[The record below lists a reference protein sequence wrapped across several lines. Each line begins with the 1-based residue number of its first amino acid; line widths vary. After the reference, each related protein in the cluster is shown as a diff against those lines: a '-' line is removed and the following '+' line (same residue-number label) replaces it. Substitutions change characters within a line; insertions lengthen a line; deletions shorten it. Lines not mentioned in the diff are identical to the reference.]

1 MLNLRPV
8 RLRWRESVS
17 LHRFQNRNL
26 LKLDH
31 FRWHGVEDQLETPRT
46 PAYARSL
53 IAARRYAEAYELL
66 YRLLDAVVDPDGCAR
81 ELTWICEHW
90 DRVEEANALR
100 FNYGRPEGVQLA
112 LF

>member
-1 MLNLRPV
+1 V
-8 RLRWRESVS
+8 TI
-17 LHRFQNRNL
+17 
-26 LKLDH
+26 
-31 FRWHGVEDQLETPRT
+31 LETPRT

-100 FNYGRPEGVQLA
+100 FNYGPPGGEQLK